1 MKHHYTVARNT
12 FFQEKIKNEKKYKNK
27 QKTHTHTKFIV
38 VLMIMMLMMI
48 KLVEPI
54 NELPQYL
61 D

>member
-1 MKHHYTVARNT
+1 MKHDYTVARNT
-12 FFQEKIKNEKKYKNK
+12 FLSKTNKK
-27 QKTHTHTKFIV
+27 HTHTKFIV
-38 VLMIMMLMMI
+38 VLMLLMI